1 MLRVT
6 RTRIREPTVHPPSPP
21 DTPSLPRLTTPSHK
35 LLLRCTPARSSAAPR
50 RRPGRGPLL
59 TVASPSPYRLAG
71 RAHHCRLEDVTVPS
85 QQPASPK
92 GVSSIRSLPACFYA
106 RALRMRQK
114 FIRNYTISCKSI
126 HKSTESATKIIITA
140 VDELKQLYCG
150 AGSAINRLNKIEMQ
164 LPTAGYSTVSETYK
178 FLRFFIDHV

>member
-1 MLRVT
+1 
-6 RTRIREPTVHPPSPP
+6 
-21 DTPSLPRLTTPSHK
+21 
-35 LLLRCTPARSSAAPR
+35 
-50 RRPGRGPLL
+50 
-59 TVASPSPYRLAG
+59 
-71 RAHHCRLEDVTVPS
+71 
-85 QQPASPK
+85 
-92 GVSSIRSLPACFYA
+92 
-106 RALRMRQK
+106 MRQK

-150 AGSAINRLNKIEMQ
+150 AGSAINGLNKIEMQ